1 MEDFMPG
8 DGGGGGADSMDG
20 VGAIANNRSS
30 VAVKEQLCHGLLST
44 GFSCCLGGL
53 NILTC
58 PRASRLPFFRR
69 VIQSREIHRLVTCP
83 EPCSQVGK
91 RRARSLHCFWL

>member
-30 VAVKEQLCHGLLST
+30 VAVKEQLHLPESKPFAFLQT
-44 GFSCCLGGL
+44 GDTES
-53 NILTC
+53 
-58 PRASRLPFFRR
+58 
-69 VIQSREIHRLVTCP
+69 
-83 EPCSQVGK
+83 
-91 RRARSLHCFWL
+91 

>member
-30 VAVKEQLCHGLLST
+30 VAVKEQL
-44 GFSCCLGGL
+44 
-53 NILTC
+53 C